1 MSRSHWDKIAP
12 CYDSETFDVLAH
24 DFNGTVLSYISQ
36 FASKKSVAGDFG
48 CGTGKFL
55 PTLSKQF
62 RFVHAMDI
70 SGACLKVARQRCV
83 HLPNIQYQRVDLADD
98 SAKIAKVDF
107 ALSVNVAIMA
117 CRRTLAAILKK
128 ISKCLKPGGHFVL
141 VVPSLES
148 MLFAEFRLIQWNL
161 KTGMTHAQ
169 AISAS
174 VEDAESSLDLRLQEG
189 LVDINGVATKHY
201 LKEELIV
208 LLNDLRFDVASVE
221 KVKYDWS
228 TEFAD
233 PPRWM
238 KKPYPWDWLV
248 LAKKQS
254 HKQSTTS
261 SRR

>member
-1 MSRSHWDKIAP
+1 MSQSHWDKIAP
-12 CYDSETFDVLAH
+12 CYDSEIFDVLAN
-24 DFNGTVLSYISQ
+24 DCNGTVLLHISR

-48 CGTGKFL
+48 CGVGKFL

-62 RFVHAMDI
+62 RLVHAMDI
-70 SGACLKVARQRCV
+70 SGVCLNVARQRCR
-83 HLPNIQYQRVDLADD
+83 HLDNIEYQRVDLADD
-98 SAKIAKVDF
+98 SAMLAKVDF

-117 CRRTLAAILKK
+117 CRRTFAGILNN
-128 ISKCLKPGGHFVL
+128 ISKSLRPGGHFVL

-174 VEDAESSLDLRLQEG
+174 VEETEGLLDLRLEERM
-189 LVDINGVATKHY
+189 VDIDGVATKHY

-208 LLNDLRFDVASVE
+208 LLKDLRFDVASIE
-221 KVKYDWS
+221 KVEYEWS
-228 TEFAD
+228 TEFEQ

-248 LAKKQS
+248 LSEKRKS
-254 HKQSTTS
+254 
-261 SRR
+261 

>member
-12 CYDSETFDVLAH
+12 CYDSEIFDVLAN
-24 DFNGTVLSYISQ
+24 DSNDTVLSYISR

-62 RFVHAMDI
+62 RLVHATDI
-70 SGACLKVARQRCV
+70 SGECLKIARQRCSK
-83 HLPNIQYQRVDLADD
+83 LQNIEYQRVNIADD
-98 SAKIAKVDF
+98 SARLAKVDF

-117 CRRTLAAILKK
+117 CRRTLAGILKK
-128 ISKCLKPGGHFVL
+128 ISESLRPGGYFVL

-161 KTGMTHAQ
+161 KSGMTHDQ

-174 VEDAESSLDLRLQEG
+174 VEEAEGSLDLRLQEG
-189 LVDINGVATKHY
+189 LVDIDGVATKHY

-208 LLNDLRFDVASVE
+208 LLKELQFDIDAIE

-233 PPRWM
+233 PPGWM
-238 KKPYPWDWLV
+238 KEPYPWDWLIV
-248 LAKKQS
+248 SKKQ
-254 HKQSTTS
+254 KA
-261 SRR
+261 